1 VAVKEPV
8 VVKPTEP
15 VPESN
20 WEFKAKLEEMAL
32 EADMLE
38 VPLTIMSPFTVREP
52 VMTGKY

>member
-20 WEFKAKLEEMAL
+20 WESKAKLEEMAL